1 MWTAVRFAA
10 GPRTWFA
17 RGPVPF
23 LKMIGIA
30 LPALAIVAIPAAV
43 VSAALVVGAVIEWVT
58 YAVLRVAR
66 RDQAKAVNSPQLDDV
81 FTSN

>member
-1 MWTAVRFAA
+1 M
-10 GPRTWFA
+10 
-17 RGPVPF
+17 
-23 LKMIGIA
+23 
-30 LPALAIVAIPAAV
+30 AAV
-43 VSAALVVGAVIEWVT
+43 VLGLLVLRQLVGAVIEWVT